1 MRVSFVTNAP
11 VLDID
16 GVLYSPLASLRR
28 EILIPARC
36 LADRGIQTHVISLV
50 SWPPEDAVRLLAK
63 SDRVVFGKLFENPA
77 KENER
82 FSANAASY
90 SNLLSAVDLRGK
102 SAFCFADDHF
112 DAPCF
117 ESFYRQV
124 AEISRVW
131 ICSSAALAETAQRA
145 AKRAVLAYPEPT
157 ELPAGTPRVPQRR
170 LRERFAVWVAR
181 RSRVGLDPW
190 RLRLLWFGHPS
201 NVSSLIGVL
210 PELRTLA
217 RDIPVALECVTQPG
231 TELDQLATP
240 ASIASAAELR
250 VEVSAWSLEYMP
262 SALEACD
269 AVLLPQLVNDPAKRS
284 KSNNRL
290 VDALNAGRFCVAH
303 PIPSYEELRDYAWVG
318 DSIEAGLRWLLQHPA
333 QGLQRLVA
341 GQQYIRK
348 HHSPEALADFWL
360 TALDL
365 SL

>member
-1 MRVSFVTNAP
+1 VRVSFVTAKP

-16 GVLYSPLASLRR
+16 GALYSPIASLRR
-28 EILIPARC
+28 EILLPARC
-36 LADRGIQTHVISLV
+36 LAAQGIQTHVISLA
-50 SWPPEDAVRLLAK
+50 SWPREEALRLLAK
-63 SDRVVFGKLFENPA
+63 SHCVVFGKLFEDPA
-77 KENER
+77 RENDR
-82 FSANAASY
+82 FAADAASY
-90 SNLLSAVDLRGK
+90 TDLLASVDLRGR

-117 ESFYRQV
+117 EDFYRRV
-124 AEISRVW
+124 AELSRVW
-131 ICSSAALAETAQRA
+131 ICSSTALAETAQRF
-145 AKRAVLAYPEPT
+145 AKCAVRVYPEPT

-170 LRERFAVWVAR
+170 WRGRFAVWVAR
-181 RSRVGLDPW
+181 RSHIGLDPW

-201 NVSSLIGVL
+201 NVLSLIGVL
-210 PELRTLA
+210 PELRTVA

-240 ASIASAAELR
+240 ASIGSAAELR
-250 VEVSAWSLEYMP
+250 LEVSAWSLEYMP

-269 AVLLPQLVNDPAKRS
+269 AVLLPQRVNDPAKRS

-303 PIPSYEELRDYAWVG
+303 PIPSYEQLRDYAWVG
-318 DSIEAGLRWLLQHPA
+318 DSIETGLRWLLQHPA
-333 QGLQRLVA
+333 QAQQCLIA
-341 GQQYIRK
+341 GQQYIRE
-348 HHSPEALADFWL
+348 HHSAEALADFWL